1 MALVTNTM
9 ITVCATGAEIS
20 KDDFAPLPT
29 TLEELAETA
38 RTCEAA
44 GAAMIH
50 VHVRDEQ
57 HRPTLDV
64 PRLKEAVAA
73 VRENSN
79 LIVQLSTGGSVTDPL
94 ENRLKVLDA
103 EPDSCSLSMGTLNFG
118 DDIFMNPW
126 SFIKDL
132 FQLTQERQVVPEFEI
147 FDFGQLHALN
157 RLFDELGLPYGG
169 RVHIDFIT
177 NVPGGMPGDPRLL
190 AEALRNLPAQVTSWS
205 ASGIGRAH
213 LPIMLATVAMDGHLR
228 VGMEDNTFF
237 ARGQKVESN
246 AQLVERAAQLC
257 TLAQRPPMS
266 IADAR
271 DMLQIRPAA

>member
-1 MALVTNTM
+1 MTNTL
-9 ITVCATGAEIS
+9 ITVCATGAEIA

-29 TLEELAETA
+29 TMEELATTA
-38 RTCEAA
+38 RDCQAA

-50 VHVRDEQ
+50 VHVRDEN
-57 HRPTLDV
+57 HKPTLDV

-73 VRENSN
+73 VRESSD

-118 DDIFMNPW
+118 DEIFMNPW
-126 SFIKDL
+126 SFITDL

-147 FDFGQLHALN
+147 FDFGQLYALN
-157 RLFDELGLPYGG
+157 RLFAEHGLPYGG
-169 RVHIDFIT
+169 RVHVDFIT
-177 NVPGGMPGDPRLL
+177 NVPGGMPGDPLLL
-190 AEALRNLPAQVTSWS
+190 AEALRNLPKDVTSWA

-213 LPIMLATVAMDGHLR
+213 LPILLATLAMDGHLR
-228 VGMEDNTFF
+228 VGIEDNTFF

-246 AQLVERAAQLC
+246 AQLVQRAAEFA

-266 IADAR
+266 IEDAR
-271 DMLQIRPAA
+271 EMLQIRPKG